1 MKSLRLQRLL
11 HSQNQKNKME
21 DIIQRLS
28 VGIFG
33 TWTSFSLQ
41 SFDAMAS
48 IICSVLVSVL
58 TIISI
63 YKLLKK

>member
-1 MKSLRLQRLL
+1 MKYQ
-11 HSQNQKNKME
+11 NKME

-48 IICSVLVSVL
+48 IICSGLVSVL

>member
-1 MKSLRLQRLL
+1 
-11 HSQNQKNKME
+11 ME

-41 SFDAMAS
+41 NFDAVAS
-48 IICSVLVSVL
+48 IVCSGLVSVL
-58 TIISI
+58 TVISI
-63 YKLLKK
+63 YKLINSK

>member
-1 MKSLRLQRLL
+1 MKSQLLQLAL
-11 HSQNQKNKME
+11 PSQIRRNNME

-28 VGIFG
+28 VGVFG

-48 IICSVLVSVL
+48 IICSGLVSVL

-63 YKLLKK
+63 IKLLKK

>member
-1 MKSLRLQRLL
+1 
-11 HSQNQKNKME
+11 ME

-28 VGIFG
+28 VGVFG

-48 IICSVLVSVL
+48 IICSGLVSVL

-63 YKLLKK
+63 IKLLKK